1 MPDPVLQLI
10 RTAPNPMP
18 ATIPTPTLRL
28 ALVSWRG
35 EVLQLSTKY
44 PELYPDIDARLD
56 VLDAALLAIDT
67 SSTVTLMPD
76 A

>member
-10 RTAPNPMP
+10 RTAPIPMS

-56 VLDAALLAIDT
+56 ILDAALLAIDT
-67 SSTVTLMPD
+67 SSTVTLIPD

>member
-1 MPDPVLQLI
+1 
-10 RTAPNPMP
+10 MP

-28 ALVSWRG
+28 ALVSWKG
-35 EVLQLSTKY
+35 EILHLSTKY

-56 VLDAALLAIDT
+56 VLDAALLAIDC

>member
-1 MPDPVLQLI
+1 
-10 RTAPNPMP
+10 MP

-28 ALVSWRG
+28 ALVSWKG
-35 EVLQLSTKY
+35 EILQLSTKY

-56 VLDAALLAIDT
+56 VLDAALLAIDC

>member
-1 MPDPVLQLI
+1 MNSVQ
-10 RTAPNPMP
+10 TTPMP

-28 ALVSWRG
+28 ALVSWKG
-35 EVLQLSTKY
+35 EILQLSTKY

-56 VLDAALLAIDT
+56 VLDAALMAIDT

>member
-1 MPDPVLQLI
+1 
-10 RTAPNPMP
+10 MP

>member
-1 MPDPVLQLI
+1 LSCYNSQVN
-10 RTAPNPMP
+10 RTDPMP

-35 EVLQLSTKY
+35 EILQLSTKY
-44 PELYPDIDARLD
+44 PELYPDIWDRLD
-56 VLDAALLAIDT
+56 VLDSALLAIDT
-67 SSTVTLMPD
+67 STSVELVPV